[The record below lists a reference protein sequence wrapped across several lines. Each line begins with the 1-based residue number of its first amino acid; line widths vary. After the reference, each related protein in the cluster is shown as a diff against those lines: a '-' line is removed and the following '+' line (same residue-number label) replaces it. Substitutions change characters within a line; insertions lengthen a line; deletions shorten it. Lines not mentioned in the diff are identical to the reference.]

1 MNRLPPVLTLALFVA
16 GVVVGVI
23 AFFAVNPPPPP
34 NPYPTVPP
42 VAEPPV
48 AAAVANALAT
58 DDARALAQTA
68 DAETLQV
75 LGEALQP
82 LVEVTDVKFL
92 RAVGV
97 NRDTLA
103 AYIASGRDSQG
114 REWSVGLVLRVQGN
128 QLVGVN

>member
-1 MNRLPPVLTLALFVA
+1 LSRIAPLLTIGLFVA
-16 GVVVGVI
+16 GVVLGVLVF
-23 AFFAVNPPPPP
+23 AAVNPPPPP
-34 NPYPTVPP
+34 NPYPGVPP

-48 AAAVANALAT
+48 AAAL
-58 DDARALAQTA
+58 ARALANDDA
-68 DAETLQV
+68 DTLAQAADDQTLQV

-82 LVEVTDVKFL
+82 LVEVTDVKFV

-103 AYIASGRDSQG
+103 AYVASGRDSQG
-114 REWSVGLVLRVQGN
+114 GEWSVGLVLRVQGD

>member
-1 MNRLPPVLTLALFVA
+1 MSRVAPVLTIGLFVA
-16 GVVVGVI
+16 GVVLGVLV
-23 AFFAVNPPPPP
+23 FMAVNPPPPP
-34 NPYPTVPP
+34 NPYPSVPS

-48 AAAVANALAT
+48 AAALAQALST
-58 DDARALAQTA
+58 DDPRALAQAA
-68 DAETLQV
+68 DAETLQR

-82 LVEVTDVKFL
+82 LVEVTDVKFV

-103 AYIASGRDSQG
+103 AYVASGRDSQG
-114 REWSVGLVLRVQGN
+114 GEWSVGLVLRVQGD